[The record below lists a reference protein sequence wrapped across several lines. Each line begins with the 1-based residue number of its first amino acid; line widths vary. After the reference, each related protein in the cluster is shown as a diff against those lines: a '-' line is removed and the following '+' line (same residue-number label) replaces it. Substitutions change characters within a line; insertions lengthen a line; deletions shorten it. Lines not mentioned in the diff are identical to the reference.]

1 MKYILPYFLLLLVSC
16 KELKPTEEPVA
27 QVFEHVL
34 YRSEIQDF
42 LPKPIS
48 PDDSMALTQN
58 YIRNWITQKLLLQKA
73 NENLS
78 EKEKNVQKQVEDY
91 RASLLIYKYKQKLID
106 QKLQENVSDA
116 EMEAYYE
123 KNQNNFVTIGWR
135 HRLCSACSR
144 KSPKRLWQKCPYTSR
159 KRMRIITTSC

>member
-1 MKYILPYFLLLLVSC
+1 MRYILPYFLLLLVSC

-78 EKEKNVQKQVEDY
+78 EK
-91 RASLLIYKYKQKLID
+91 
-106 QKLQENVSDA
+106 
-116 EMEAYYE
+116 
-123 KNQNNFVTIGWR
+123 
-135 HRLCSACSR
+135 
-144 KSPKRLWQKCPYTSR
+144 
-159 KRMRIITTSC
+159 